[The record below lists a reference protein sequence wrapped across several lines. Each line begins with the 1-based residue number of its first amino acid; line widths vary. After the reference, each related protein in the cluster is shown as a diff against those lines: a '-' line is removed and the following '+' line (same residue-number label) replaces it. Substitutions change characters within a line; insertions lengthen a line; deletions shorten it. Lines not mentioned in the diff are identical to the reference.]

1 MNKTFGDLM
10 SEYEHSR
17 DAVKRFGTWGKLDVF
32 VENLINQVAAKP
44 VSSSTDNQPQQQ
56 FGFDDMG
63 SVVPVTH
70 D

>member
-1 MNKTFGDLM
+1 MKTTFGDLM
-10 SEYEHSR
+10 GEYEHSR
-17 DAVKRFGTWGKLDVF
+17 DAVKRFGTWDKLDAF
-32 VENLINQVAAKP
+32 VENLIGQLATKP
-44 VSSSTDNQPQQQ
+44 TSVSTDNQPQQQ